1 MPGRGRQPG
10 NARAPQ
16 RTQSP
21 GPAPGPRQGPSG
33 KWGPSPYPGCP
44 RWSRSHHSRSG
55 HPLLGGSWGRRRGP
69 GCPQVH
75 QRADCPRAST
85 CRGVGRGRV
94 SGCRQM
100 GFLPMVGV
108 PSGPRSPGEV
118 DHDVGAALVHLG
130 EGERCDI
137 APHLEG
143 LRHRLPHLFPQQLPW
158 EPEDPGEDRGGEGG
172 LGLAHG
178 VASAPLAVGARS
190 FPGCTVRGQACV
202 MWAQCALRVRT
213 TPHTAW
219 AQLCVVCVP
228 LGGREGLHWAERTQ
242 EPRGPLPDLTV
253 GRPWTPRP
261 ALPAPQAPR
270 PGHFRGP
277 RSPRCNDVGHHTH
290 LRRPL
295 QEV

>member
-1 MPGRGRQPG
+1 MRELPSGRR
-10 NARAPQ
+10 ARARLRGLDRAPPES
-16 RTQSP
+16 RA
-21 GPAPGPRQGPSG
+21 PAPTLVVPD
-33 KWGPSPYPGCP
+33 
-44 RWSRSHHSRSG
+44 
-55 HPLLGGSWGRRRGP
+55 GP
-69 GCPQVH
+69 GLIIVEVDIPFSVGLGEEGVGQD
-75 QRADCPRAST
+75 APRSIKGQIVPVPVPVG
-85 CRGVGRGRV
+85 GVGRGRV
-94 SGCRQM
+94 SGCWQM
-100 GFLPMVGV
+100 GFLPRVGV

-213 TPHTAW
+213 APHTAQ